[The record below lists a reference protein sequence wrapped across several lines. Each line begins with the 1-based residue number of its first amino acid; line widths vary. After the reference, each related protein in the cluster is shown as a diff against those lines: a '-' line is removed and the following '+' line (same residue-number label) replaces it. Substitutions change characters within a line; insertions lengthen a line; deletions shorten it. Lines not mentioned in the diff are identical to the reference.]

1 MSEDGGVLS
10 ILSAHLDTFLFM
22 IKRELSN
29 FKIFSANLS
38 NLRATGLIGRGLYEA
53 VLRIESDFARSLE
66 EGERAPVFFKDTP
79 LSNVYDCYIDIKKIN
94 LIYIREIKRVL
105 ELEKQDRVL
114 SKNLNEYLKNER

>member
-53 VLRIESDFARSLE
+53 VLRIESYFARSLE
-66 EGERAPVFFKDTP
+66 EGERATVFFKDTP
-79 LSNVYDCYIDIKKIN
+79 LSTVYNCYIDIKKIN
-94 LIYIREIKRVL
+94 LFYIREIKRVL
-105 ELEKQDRVL
+105 ELAKQDRVL
-114 SKNLNEYLKNER
+114 TENVNEYLKNER